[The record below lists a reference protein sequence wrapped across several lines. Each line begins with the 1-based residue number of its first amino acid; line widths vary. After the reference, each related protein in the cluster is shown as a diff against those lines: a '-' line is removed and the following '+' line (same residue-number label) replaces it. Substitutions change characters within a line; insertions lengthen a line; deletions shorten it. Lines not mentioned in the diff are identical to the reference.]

1 MSVSI
6 DYVRELY
13 EAPFLKLISQA
24 SAVHRA
30 HHDYDDVQ
38 LCTLLSIKTGGCPED
53 CAYCPQAARYHT
65 DVEVQK
71 LMTVDS
77 VLAAAREA
85 KESGSTRFCMGAAWR
100 EVRDNSDFDRV
111 LDMVRGVRDMGLEA
125 CATLGMLTE
134 EQAIRLKDAGLSAY
148 NHNLD
153 TSESFYSEIIHTR
166 EYDDRLRTL
175 THVQAAGIS
184 VCCGGIIGMGETAD
198 DRVSFLHR
206 LANLDPYPESVPVN
220 ALVPVEGTPLAEQPP
235 IDPLEFV
242 RMIACARILMPKARI
257 RLSAGRLSLT
267 DEAQAL
273 AFLAGANS
281 IFTGEKLLTTGNPG
295 YDRDLALLERLG
307 VKPEVL
313 SAEA

>member
-175 THVQAAGIS
+175 KHVQAAGIS